1 MKIMSDH
8 SSLQRGASMIEV
20 LVALTIVAF
29 GLLGLA
35 GLQARS
41 VSFNKDSYDRKAAA
55 EMAAQLAER
64 IRANY
69 DGFNIGSY
77 NLTMLPT
84 AQPPFPVPACANA
97 QRCTAAEVAN
107 RDWAM
112 WRADLRRRLPGSGA
126 YLVAPALSTQLTL
139 TLAWEEGQAN
149 PTPDPVCAAAPVN
162 MVDPLNKWR
171 CFTWILHP

>member
-1 MKIMSDH
+1 MRIMSDH
-8 SSLQRGASMIEV
+8 FTFQRGASMIEV

-77 NLTMLPT
+77 NLTMLP
-84 AQPPFPVPACANA
+84 AEQPPFPVPACADP
-97 QRCTAAEVAN
+97 QRCTAKEVAD

-112 WRADLRRRLPGSGA
+112 WRADLRRRLPGAGA
-126 YLVAPALSTQLTL
+126 YLVAPALAPQLTL
-139 TLAWEEGQAN
+139 TLAWEEAQPN

-162 MVDPLNKWR
+162 MVDPTNKWR